1 MLTILFMLEFAVVA
15 AAMSVVAWLRNPSWN
30 GDDWRLAVLR
40 FLAPPCAVLVV
51 VAAILEFRLWL
62 MGKPLGAPPPLWVI
76 IVCMVFLAGSVI
88 MAINEIRT
96 PRAVRLA
103 RREHAARPLRTSRT
117 SRDPRYV
124 GFRRPRRASASRSSH
139 GRRS

>member
-62 MGKPLGAPPPLWVI
+62 MGKSLGASPPLWVI
-76 IVCMVFLAGSVI
+76 IVCTVFLVGSVI
-88 MAINEIRT
+88 MAISAIWLSMKYE
-96 PRAVRLA
+96 
-103 RREHAARPLRTSRT
+103 
-117 SRDPRYV
+117 
-124 GFRRPRRASASRSSH
+124 RRAPFVSH
-139 GRRS
+139 AENTPHAHRVPRVRPVILVT